1 MQHDFLSALM
11 VLLIV
16 LDPLGNVP
24 IVLSLLRNVPQARR
38 FRVVSRECGFALVV
52 LLAFM
57 WGGDWLLH
65 VMHLSDTSLE
75 IAGGV
80 ILFLIAMGMAF
91 PGMGVSFSGPEEDV
105 EPMLVPLAIPM
116 IAGPSSLATVLLLA
130 SRQPERAWTWA
141 GAIVLAM
148 VAVWLVLLSASVLSR
163 RLGKSGLVALE
174 RLMGLLLAAMAV
186 EMLISGLRTA
196 FGPMAG

>member
-24 IVLSLLRNVPQARR
+24 IVLSLLRNVPPARR
-38 FRVVSRECGFALVV
+38 LRVVSRECGFALVV

-141 GAIVLAM
+141 GAIALAM
-148 VAVWLVLLSASVLSR
+148 VVVWLVLLSASVLSR

-186 EMLISGLRTA
+186 EMLISGLRTVFLPA
-196 FGPMAG
+196 AG